1 MYIAQDN
8 EAGKIEG
15 RKEVTEQIT
24 KIAQDFEKKLFST
37 GGELALHKC
46 YWYLIDWKWEED
58 GSATMCKMEETE
70 GEMKLTKG
78 YEVDTVT
85 IQRLECTEAV
95 RTIGVRICPSGQQQ
109 TEYRYRLHQTREFA
123 KKLRGSR
130 MSRSLAIRAYKT
142 IYIPMIAY
150 HLGAKDNSCLE

>member
-46 YWYLIDWKWEED
+46 YWYLIDWKCEED
-58 GSATMCKMEETE
+58 GSAIMCKW
-70 GEMKLTKG
+70 
-78 YEVDTVT
+78 
-85 IQRLECTEAV
+85 
-95 RTIGVRICPSGQQQ
+95 
-109 TEYRYRLHQTREFA
+109 
-123 KKLRGSR
+123 KKQ
-130 MSRSLAIRAYKT
+130 KE
-142 IYIPMIAY
+142 
-150 HLGAKDNSCLE
+150 K